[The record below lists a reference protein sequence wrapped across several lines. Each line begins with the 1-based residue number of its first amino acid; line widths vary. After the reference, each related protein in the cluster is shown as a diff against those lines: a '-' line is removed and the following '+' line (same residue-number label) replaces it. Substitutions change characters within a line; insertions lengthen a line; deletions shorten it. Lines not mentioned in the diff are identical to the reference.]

1 MEGLLKLSRAI
12 DAVNFRIG
20 KVLSWLI
27 LIVVI
32 ISAANATVR
41 KVFDMSSNAWLE
53 LQWVLFGAIFLLCSP
68 WTLLS
73 NEHIRIDIVNN
84 MLPKRWRDGIDVF
97 GHVFFLLPLTIV
109 MIITSVPFFLRSFQ
123 LNEQSMNAGGL
134 PQWPAKFLILIGLRT
149 AVLPGHFRAHQAHC
163 GDARSHSRSLC
174 CRRNAL
180 RCRGG
185 GRTHSCRGQTRWPI
199 AIRAR
204 RRSDDHVGDAHPLH
218 GADHVRVAGDISSAR
233 LSGCILACRQ
243 RPHLR
248 PDRHRARIVP
258 PRFPAGVARAHLR
271 DHEQRRSARHSVL
284 HLHGADSRTIR
295 HGGGPARHH
304 RSAVRN
310 DPRRARLCGDLR
322 RRAAGRNHRRGR
334 GVGDLDG
341 TYLAADHAALRLRS
355 ASGVGR
361 HRRFRHAGADHS
373 AVAGA
378 DRDGRPARHAR
389 SATCTRAPSSPA

>member
-1 MEGLLKLSRAI
+1 VKGLLKLSRAI

-134 PQWPAKFLILIGLRT
+134 PQWPAKFLILLGFVLLFFQGISELIKRIAVIQGLIPDPY
-149 AVLPGHFRAHQAHC
+149 AAAG
-163 GDARSHSRSLC
+163 
-174 CRRNAL
+174 
-180 RCRGG
+180 
-185 GRTHSCRGQTRWPI
+185 THSAAEAEAER
-199 AIRAR
+199 
-204 RRSDDHVGDAHPLH
+204 
-218 GADHVRVAGDISSAR
+218 
-233 LSGCILACRQ
+233 ILAVAK
-243 RPHLR
+243 
-248 PDRHRARIVP
+248 PD
-258 PRFPAGVARAHLR
+258 G
-271 DHEQRRSARHSVL
+271 Q
-284 HLHGADSRTIR
+284 
-295 HGGGPARHH
+295 
-304 RSAVRN
+304 
-310 DPRRARLCGDLR
+310 
-322 RRAAGRNHRRGR
+322 
-334 GVGDLDG
+334 
-341 TYLAADHAALRLRS
+341 
-355 ASGVGR
+355 
-361 HRRFRHAGADHS
+361 
-373 AVAGA
+373 
-378 DRDGRPARHAR
+378 
-389 SATCTRAPSSPA
+389 